1 MLREGLW
8 IRRVLVRS
16 QEGQL
21 FNILKKLKI
30 AARKRKAAQSGLLS
44 GNHLAITWEI
54 FANDCGTLDSWFR
67 E

>member
-30 AARKRKAAQSGLLS
+30 AARKRKAAQSGLFVWQS
-44 GNHLAITWEI
+44 PGNHVGDI
-54 FANDCGTLDSWFR
+54 R
-67 E
+67 K